1 MFAVLFFATN
11 IALGVTISTAQS
23 IVILVVGVESTLV
36 TSIWLPW
43 GAEASM
49 GLIRSLL
56 CVARLI
62 IAVLVVILSR
72 AVSNATFLYSS
83 I

>member
-1 MFAVLFFATN
+1 M
-11 IALGVTISTAQS
+11 LGVTIGAAQS
-23 IVILVVGVESTLV
+23 IVILVVGVGSTLV

-43 GAEASM
+43 GAGASM
-49 GLIRSLL
+49 GLISFLL

-62 IAVLVVILSR
+62 IAVLVVILSQ
-72 AVSNATFLYSS
+72 AVSNAMFLYSS